1 LRPGRL
7 TISRHDRS
15 HQLPFYDIY
24 IILALA
30 KNGIVLYRCAAKLES
45 WIDAG
50 VHPAGLSAGSRSSR
64 NLRKTRTELIH
75 NQ

>member
-1 LRPGRL
+1 MASFSTVVG
-7 TISRHDRS
+7 
-15 HQLPFYDIY
+15 
-24 IILALA
+24 
-30 KNGIVLYRCAAKLES
+30 AKLES

-50 VHPAGLSAGSRSSR
+50 VHPAGHSAGSRSSR